1 MKFLGSVLNHV
12 LLHQTIIGL
21 EAKKQLALAG
31 LGFPMILPKNNWLR
45 RWSQKKQRR
54 LRFLLIFCMM
64 AGASLLFGHYFPVD
78 QPSASIPDAATS
90 FSQTSLGGL
99 EKSLAVEDE
108 PVSKE
113 ELPGTVK
120 RGDTLTSLLGNYFSD
135 RDIYRLA
142 KECEKT
148 FPVRDFCAGRHYC
161 LFLEDGSFKC
171 FTYEIDGDDQLLISY
186 EDDEFAISKEAI
198 AYQVERSAISG
209 TIESS
214 LFLTVSRLRE
224 GPELAFRLA
233 DIFVWDIDFMRD
245 LRPGDAFRVLIE
257 KRYRDGVAAGY
268 GRLLAAEFF
277 NQGESYRAVYFADKE
292 LEAYYDTEGRSL
304 KKAFLKAPLSYSRI
318 SSGYSNRR
326 LHPVLNVWRPHR
338 AIDYAAPVGTPIKA
352 VANGVV
358 TQRSYDKNNGNKV
371 RLRHANQYETT
382 YIHLSRFGRGIK
394 VGKKVI
400 QGQVIGYVGA
410 TGLATGPHLDYR
422 VFKNGQPINPLKIE
436 RIPSAP
442 LAEPVL
448 PEFKLRVQEY
458 FEFLDRETF
467 GSACNTSK

>member
-1 MKFLGSVLNHV
+1 
-12 LLHQTIIGL
+12 
-21 EAKKQLALAG
+21 
-31 LGFPMILPKNNWLR
+31 MILPQKSNWLR
-45 RWSQKKQRR
+45 RWYQKKQRR

-64 AGASLLFGHYFPVD
+64 AGAGLLFRYYFPVD

-90 FSQTSLGGL
+90 LSQTSLGVL
-99 EKSLAVEDE
+99 EKSSAVADE
-108 PVSKE
+108 PISKE
-113 ELPGTVK
+113 EIPGTIK
-120 RGDTLTSLLGNYFSD
+120 RGDTLTSLLGNYFSA

-148 FPVRDFCAGRHYC
+148 FPVRDICAGRPYC
-161 LFLEDGSFKC
+161 LLLEDGGFKC

-186 EDDEFAISKEAI
+186 EGDQFAISKEAI
-198 AYQVERSAISG
+198 AYQVERTAISG

-214 LFLTVSRLRE
+214 LFLTVSRLGER
-224 GPELAFRLA
+224 PELAYRLA
-233 DIFVWDIDFMRD
+233 DIFAWDIDFMRD
-245 LRPGDAFRVLIE
+245 LRQEDSFRVLVE
-257 KRYRDGVAAGY
+257 KRYRDGVFAGY
-268 GRLLAAEFF
+268 GRLLAAEFL
-277 NQGESYRAVYFADKE
+277 NQGESYRAVCFADKE
-292 LEAYYDTEGRSL
+292 AQIAYYDTEGRSL
-304 KKAFLKAPLSYSRI
+304 KKSFLKAPLSYSRI
-318 SSGYSNRR
+318 SSGYSKRR
-326 LHPVLNVWRPHR
+326 LHPVLRVWRPHR

-371 RLRHANQYETT
+371 RLRHPNQYETT

-394 VGKKVI
+394 IGKKVT

-422 VFKNGQPINPLKIE
+422 VFKNGRPINPLKIE

-442 LAEPVL
+442 LPKPSL
-448 PEFKLRVQEY
+448 PQFKLRVQEY

-467 GSACNTSK
+467 SSACNSIFK

>member
-1 MKFLGSVLNHV
+1 
-12 LLHQTIIGL
+12 
-21 EAKKQLALAG
+21 
-31 LGFPMILPKNNWLR
+31 MILPQKSSWLR
-45 RWSQKKQRR
+45 RWYQKKRRR

-64 AGASLLFGHYFPVD
+64 AGAGLLFRQYFPVD

-90 FSQTSLGGL
+90 LSQTPSGTP
-99 EKSLAVEDE
+99 EKSLAVEDD
-108 PVSKE
+108 PISKE
-113 ELPGTVK
+113 EIPGTIK
-120 RGDTLTSLLGNYFSD
+120 RGDTLTSLLGNYFSSG
-135 RDIYRLA
+135 DIYRLA
-142 KECEKT
+142 KECEEI
-148 FPVRDFCAGRHYC
+148 FSVRDICAGRPYC
-161 LFLEDGSFKC
+161 LLFEDGSFKC
-171 FTYEIDGDDQLLISY
+171 FTYEIDADDQLLISY
-186 EDDEFAISKEAI
+186 EDDQFAIRKEAI

-209 TIESS
+209 MIESS
-214 LFLTVSRLRE
+214 LFLTVSRLGE
-224 GPELAFRLA
+224 GPELACRLA
-233 DIFVWDIDFMRD
+233 DIFAWDIDFMRD
-245 LRPGDAFRVLIE
+245 LRSGDAFRVLIE
-257 KRYRDGVAAGY
+257 KRYRDGTFAGY
-268 GRLLAAEFF
+268 GRLLAAEFV

-292 LEAYYDTEGRSL
+292 QIAYYDTEGRSL

-326 LHPVLNVWRPHR
+326 LHPVLRVWRPHR

-358 TQRSYDKNNGNKV
+358 TQRSYDKSNGNKV
-371 RLRHANQYETT
+371 RLRHPNRYETT

-394 VGKKVI
+394 VGKKVT

-422 VFKNGQPINPLKIE
+422 VFKNGRPINPLKIE

-442 LAEPVL
+442 LAGHSL

-467 GSACNTSK
+467 SSARNTSFK